1 MTVNSPLILFTL
13 RQGRDRRC
21 VCWVVTRKSSEK
33 IADARRESTSMKT
46 KNGEQ
51 SFDGLICIGGEDW
64 WYHNR
69 GHFDFQMM
77 RRLSRRWPVLFV
89 NSLGVRMPSLADRS
103 VFVERIKRKAK
114 SLSRGVVR
122 VEKNF
127 YVFSPL
133 AIPGP
138 FGSKI
143 SNWALAPQIKLAARR
158 AGIRK
163 PLLWVHCPAGADLI
177 DRIDSVAV
185 VMQRTD
191 RFEAFPEGDPVHLTE
206 QINKIR
212 KASDLVVYCAPHM
225 AEEEKHIAARQLTLS
240 HGVEADA
247 FITAGR
253 VKSDGPTDVAHL
265 SRPRVGFIGGVDAH
279 TFDPEL
285 FVEVVKRV
293 PEAEFVLIGA
303 CSLPEGWCPHKNVH
317 FVGRRPYESIARYMA
332 AMDVLIM
339 PWNKSEW
346 IKACNPIKLKEY
358 LAVGRPVVTTDFEAL
373 GPWRDDVRVA
383 NDGETFAA
391 AVVDAL
397 KEPYHPIG
405 LEERIRAETWD
416 NKAAQLAEEFFDMGL
431 RFAPSSA
438 RASVN
443 AVVED
448 GTVEQAQRP

>member
-1 MTVNSPLILFTL
+1 MTGND
-13 RQGRDRRC
+13 G
-21 VCWVVTRKSSEK
+21 EK
-33 IADARRESTSMKT
+33 
-46 KNGEQ
+46 
-51 SFDGLICIGGEDW
+51 SFDGVICIGGEDW

-103 VFVERIKRKAK
+103 VFAERIKRKVK

-122 VEKNF
+122 VEKGF
-127 YVFSPL
+127 YVYSPL
-133 AIPGP
+133 AIPGAL
-138 FGSKI
+138 GSKM

-177 DRIDSVAV
+177 EQIENVAV

-191 RFEAFPEGDPVHLTE
+191 RFEAFPEGDPVRLTK
-206 QINKIR
+206 QINQIR
-212 KASDLVVYCAPHM
+212 KAADLVVYCAPHM
-225 AEEEKHIAARQLTLS
+225 ADEEKHMAARQLILT

-253 VKSDGPTDVAHL
+253 VNSDGPTDVAHL
-265 SRPRVGFIGGVDAH
+265 SRPRVGFIGGIDAH
-279 TFDPEL
+279 TFDPDL
-285 FVEVVKRV
+285 FVDVVGRV

-339 PWNKSEW
+339 PWNDSDW

-373 GPWRDDVRVA
+373 GPWRDVVRVA
-383 NDGETFAA
+383 DGGEAFAA

-397 KEPYHPIG
+397 KEPYDPAH
-405 LEERIRAETWD
+405 LEDRIRAETWD
-416 NKAAQLAEEFFDMGL
+416 NKAAQLADALLDMGL
-431 RFAPSSA
+431 RYAPSSA
-438 RASVN
+438 VLAPNAAVDDDTVSQAS
-443 AVVED
+443 
-448 GTVEQAQRP
+448 RS